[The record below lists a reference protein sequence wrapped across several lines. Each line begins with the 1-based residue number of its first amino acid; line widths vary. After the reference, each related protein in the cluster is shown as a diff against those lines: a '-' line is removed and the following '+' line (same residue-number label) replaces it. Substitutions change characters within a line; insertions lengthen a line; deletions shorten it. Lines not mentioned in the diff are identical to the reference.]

1 MWFEI
6 REMKEGYR
14 KIMYKNIVIIPA
26 LNPPCQR
33 LKDYVLKLMECGC
46 ERILLVDDGSATE
59 YKNIFSDLETY
70 DAVRVFR
77 HAINLGKGRALKDAF
92 NYAVVEWGME
102 DCSGVI
108 TVDSDGQHTVED
120 VVALQKEL
128 DIQTVPTLLLGTR
141 DFDDPKV
148 PFKSRYG
155 NKITSGIFKLLYG
168 IKLGDTQTG
177 LRAIPKE
184 YMVQYMDLSGERFEY
199 EMNMLIFG
207 AIHNHSMKQIKIQ
220 TVYFDNNSET
230 HFRPFVDSMKIY
242 KLIFAGFF
250 KYLFTSLS
258 SAVIDLLIFHMM
270 TLLLVSLKTEMVI
283 IVSTVIA
290 RIVSSLYNFLLNRNI
305 VFKSSG
311 NTCKQMIQ
319 YYVLCIVQLCC
330 SAGFVVLLDYMIG
343 WDKTFEKIIVDSV
356 LFVISYQIQR
366 TWVFKEKR

>member
-1 MWFEI
+1 
-6 REMKEGYR
+6 
-14 KIMYKNIVIIPA
+14 MYKNIVIIPA
-26 LNPPCQR
+26 LNPPGQR
-33 LKDYVLKLMECGC
+33 LKEYVSSLIEYGC
-46 ERILLVDDGSATE
+46 ERILIVDDGSAAE
-59 YKNIFSDLETY
+59 YKEIFSCLETY

-77 HAINLGKGRALKDAF
+77 HAVNLGKGRALKNAF
-92 NYAVVEWGME
+92 NYAFTEWGME

-108 TVDSDGQHTVED
+108 TVDSDGQHTIED
-120 VVALQKEL
+120 VIALQKEL
-128 DIQTVPTLLLGTR
+128 DLQTVPALLLGTR
-141 DFDDPKV
+141 DFDDPNV

-168 IKLGDTQTG
+168 VKLGDTQTG

-184 YMVQYMDLSGERFEY
+184 YMLQYMDLDGERFEY

-207 AIHNHSMKQIKIQ
+207 AIHKHSMEQIKIQ
-220 TVYFDNNSET
+220 TVYFDNNNET

-242 KLIFAGFF
+242 KLIFTVFF

-270 TLLLVSLKTEMVI
+270 TLLLVSLKTEIAI

-290 RIVSSLYNFLLNRNI
+290 RIVSSFYNFLLNRNM

-311 NTCKQMIQ
+311 NTWKQMVR

-330 SAGFVVLLDYMIG
+330 SAGLVVLLNRMIG
-343 WDKTFEKIIVDSV
+343 WDKTFEKLIVDSV

-366 TWVFKEKR
+366 AWVFKEKK